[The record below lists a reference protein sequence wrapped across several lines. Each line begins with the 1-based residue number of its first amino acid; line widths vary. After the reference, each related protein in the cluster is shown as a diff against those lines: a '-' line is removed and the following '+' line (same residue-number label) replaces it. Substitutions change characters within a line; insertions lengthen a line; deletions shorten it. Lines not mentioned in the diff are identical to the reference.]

1 MKTELRA
8 SERAVLLELYRTAQA
23 HDGWKRREVTGWLFI
38 HEIVESATSYIGS
51 TLTDLCRWG
60 LTDKV
65 DVRERGTAKAVN
77 LYRITPRGL
86 AAIGIAREQLE
97 LALPVHDP
105 AEESTV
111 YMPRAAWGALEA
123 LRRQGDAARE
133 RFGETGWMNA
143 GEIYAAGQ
151 NVLSDDLTWL
161 ARRGLV
167 ERRPVP
173 DERRPRSPMIVYR
186 VTARGRAVE
195 PLQTRASLVY
205 VRMPAAATAILSAA
219 AARPGLAFV
228 DARGG

>member
-1 MKTELRA
+1 MKTELRTA
-8 SERAVLLELYRTAQA
+8 ERAVLLELYRTAQA
-23 HDGWKRREVTGWLFI
+23 RDGWNRRQVTGWLFI

-86 AAIGIAREQLE
+86 AAIGIAREQLD
-97 LALPVHDP
+97 LPLPADNP

-111 YMPRAAWGALEA
+111 YMPRAAWGALEV

-195 PLQTRASLVY
+195 ALQTRANLVH
-205 VRMPAAATAILSAA
+205 VRMPAAATLVHAA
-219 AARPGLAFV
+219 AARPSLAFV
-228 DARGG
+228 NVCGG

>member
-1 MKTELRA
+1 MKTELRPA
-8 SERAVLLELYRTAQA
+8 ERAVLLELYRTAQA
-23 HDGWKRREVTGWLFI
+23 RDGWMRRQVTGWLFI

-51 TLTDLCRWG
+51 TLADLCRWG
-60 LTDKV
+60 LVDKV

-86 AAIGIAREQLE
+86 AAIGITREQLD
-97 LALPVHDP
+97 LPLPADDP
-105 AEESTV
+105 HEESTV
-111 YMPRAAWGALEA
+111 YMPRAAWGALDV
-123 LRRQGDAARE
+123 LRRRGDAAQE
-133 RFGETGWMNA
+133 RFGEPGWMNA

-186 VTARGRAVE
+186 PTARGRAVE
-195 PLQTRASLVY
+195 ALQLRVNLVQ
-205 VRMPAAATAILSAA
+205 VRIPAAPAAASARPSAA
-219 AARPGLAFV
+219 FV
-228 DARGG
+228 NVCGG